1 MLDTCNAVAARD
13 GKIADEVQANGIGVT
28 SQKYLPG
35 TRLVRAFNTMSYR
48 MFASEANRLDPKLAI
63 PIAGDH
69 PEAVQV
75 AAGLVHDAGL
85 DPVIVGKL
93 VDAKLFQRGGPGY
106 GQPVSAPELKRKLTL
121 Q

>member
-1 MLDTCNAVAARD
+1 VLDTCNAVATRD

-28 SQKYLPG
+28 SQKYPAG

-48 MFASEANRLDPKLAI
+48 IFATEANSPDPKLAI
-63 PIAGDH
+63 PIAGDN

-75 AAGLVHDAGL
+75 AAGLVRDAGF

-93 VDAKLFQRGGPGY
+93 VDAKLFQRGDPGY
-106 GQPVSAPELKRKLTL
+106 GQPVSAAELKRKLSL